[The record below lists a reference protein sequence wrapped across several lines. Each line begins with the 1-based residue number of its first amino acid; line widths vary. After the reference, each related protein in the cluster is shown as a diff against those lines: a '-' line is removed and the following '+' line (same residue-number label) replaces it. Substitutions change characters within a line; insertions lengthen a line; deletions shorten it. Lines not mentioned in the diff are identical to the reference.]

1 MSELSQEEIRRRR
14 LARLAALGGTS
25 STPTLASP
33 PVTPSASVPSSDI
46 INAQQ
51 PSSRLSPSPRG
62 STESNTSA
70 DSVNTNRETH
80 FSDGVSNS
88 EVADQNKI
96 PADGLIVTEKTDN
109 NLLDEMP
116 DTKMTDL
123 SQTRQYNSFDSMG
136 DDTLLSC
143 GSVQVGSLPQ
153 STVGGSE
160 GASTREDST
169 SRSVSPPQFVEP
181 PPVRPRTSNASP
193 SCSRRSLSMEV
204 DDSSE
209 RNSQSE
215 QSHQEPMEVED
226 NDISQSPA
234 RKIHRSR
241 TLSCTELSE
250 DQLRHI
256 VSKILQVSWS
266 EDSVGGIFVPT
277 VAASLLDNPKLSL
290 EELASEALIDVITQ
304 IEDGSDPLNQKLIAV
319 SETSKRL
326 SEDCGDDIM
335 TSGPLSSETDT
346 NSDKAECPAPTLP
359 IPKTIPT
366 QGLAVSY
373 ILRFYNNINLYEREH
388 PKKSSEPPLSDLL
401 QSLRTLLVNH
411 LVLVLR
417 GKFNLG
423 KCRKSPLL
431 PYILIGNTPIGLL
444 PELLL
449 ATYLDQE
456 AFEEVFVPLLMGI
469 REEMRRCVSPLNGR
483 GHGPALRAL
492 RALCELRAGP
502 RHALRPVCALIAR
515 LPSLCPA
522 PVTTA
527 PGREIARVSFLGPF
541 FAISLFAEENPRLAE
556 RLFAT
561 GTGDRSLA
569 FALQREVEASR
580 NTLHTICHNILL
592 SQEAR
597 EPILNYFAV
606 LLQRNERR
614 VRFRTD
620 ERSLAGDGFMLNVC
634 SILQLLSVRIKLER
648 VYPFYTFQP
657 NIWVNI
663 RDDTRLY
670 FTSQEAQ
677 DWLDAINKDPNHKWP
692 DAKFQTV
699 CWFLTLHMH
708 HVALIPALQ
717 THQRRIRAFRDLQKV
732 IEELMAAEPQWRNS
746 FSALRN
752 RELLRRWRRQIKR
765 LHRSK
770 QCAET
775 ALLDGELMRRS
786 LQFYASVCVLLTQ
799 QLEAARDAAHA
810 GHAAGGAGTSGS
822 GSGNESSGD
831 SSPATTTRTATTGA
845 LAAAFRATPE
855 WYVEDIADFML
866 FAVQYVPQVVADYI
880 EDPIITWIL
889 TAICH
894 SRLIKNPYLMAKIV
908 EVLFVINLS
917 IPLKLKNVYEKFMDH
932 PMSQTLLPSALMKFY
947 TDIETTGQSTE
958 FYDKFTIRFHISI
971 ILKGMWERPIHKQAI
986 VKESR
991 SGRQFVKFINMLMN
1005 DTTFLLDE
1013 CLTYLKRIHE
1023 AQEGGSSNE
1032 ARARALAQDERQCRS
1047 YLTLARET
1055 VDMLEY
1061 LTVEIKEPFLRA
1073 ELVDRLASMLNFNLQ
1088 QLCGPKCKNLKV
1100 RRPEKYGWEPRR
1112 LLSQL
1117 VDIYLHLDSPQFHAA
1132 LAADERSFRK
1142 ELFEEAAVRLAKSC
1156 IKTPTEIERFKALA
1170 DNAYQI
1176 AISNQQKSDEF
1187 ADAPEE
1193 FRDPLMDT
1201 LMTDPVVLP
1210 SGKVMDKSVILRHL
1224 LNSATDP
1231 FNRQPLSEDQLRPA
1245 SELKERIIQWQR
1257 EKKLS

>member
-14 LARLAALGGTS
+14 LARLAALSGAGVA
-25 STPTLASP
+25 PLPASP
-33 PVTPSASVPSSDI
+33 PATPGASMPTPEAPSLHL
-46 INAQQ
+46 Q
-51 PSSRLSPSPRG
+51 PSRLSPGPIPRS
-62 STESNTSA
+62 STEPNTPDASNI
-70 DSVNTNRETH
+70 NKEPNY
-80 FSDGVSNS
+80 SDGDSKN
-88 EVADQNKI
+88 EVTDQTKI
-96 PADGLIVTEKTDN
+96 PADGIIVTEKVDN

-143 GSVQVGSLPQ
+143 GSVRVSSLPQ

-160 GASTREDST
+160 ATSTREDST
-169 SRSVSPPQFVEP
+169 SRSISPAQFAEP
-181 PPVRPRTSNASP
+181 PPVRPRPSNASP

-204 DDSSE
+204 DDVSE

-215 QSHQEPMEVED
+215 TPQEAMEVED
-226 NDISQSPA
+226 HDISASPA
-234 RKIHRSR
+234 RKIYRSR
-241 TLSCTELSE
+241 TISCTEFSE

-256 VSKILQVSWS
+256 VAKILQVSWS
-266 EDSVGGIFVPT
+266 EDSAGGIFVPS
-277 VAASLLDNPKLSL
+277 VAAALLDNPKLTL
-290 EELASEALIDVITQ
+290 QELTSEALMDVITQ
-304 IEDGSDPLNQKLIAV
+304 IADGADPLNQKLIAI

-326 SEDCGDDIM
+326 SEDSSDDL
-335 TSGPLSSETDT
+335 TSGPLGSE
-346 NSDKAECPAPTLP
+346 SDPDKSDCPTPSLP

-388 PKKSSEPPLSDLL
+388 TKKSSEPPLSDLL
-401 QSLRTLLVNH
+401 QSLRTLLLNH
-411 LVLVLR
+411 LVLVLQGR
-417 GKFNLG
+417 FDLE

-431 PYILIGNTPIGLL
+431 RYILIGNTPSGLI
-444 PELLL
+444 PELVL
-449 ATYLDQE
+449 ATYMDKE
-456 AFEEVFVPLLMGI
+456 IFEEVFGPLLMGI
-469 REEMRRCVSPLNGR
+469 REEMRRCVSPLVGR
-483 GHGPALRAL
+483 GQGAALRAL
-492 RALCELRAGP
+492 RALCEVRAGA
-502 RHALRPVCALIAR
+502 RHARRPVCELLAR
-515 LPSLCPA
+515 LPSLCPD

-556 RLFAT
+556 RLFVS
-561 GTGDRSLA
+561 GSSDRSLA
-569 FALQREVEASR
+569 FALQRDVDASR

-592 SQEAR
+592 CPEAR
-597 EPILNYFAV
+597 EPFLNYFAA

-614 VRFRTD
+614 AQLQTD

-634 SILQLLSVRIKLER
+634 SVLQLLSVRIKLER
-648 VYPFYTFQP
+648 VYPLYTFQP
-657 NIWVNI
+657 DSWVNV
-663 RDDTRLY
+663 RDETRLY
-670 FTSQEAQ
+670 FTAQEAQ
-677 DWLDAINKDPNHKWP
+677 DWLDALNKDPNHKWP
-692 DAKFQTV
+692 EAKFQTV

-708 HVALIPALQ
+708 HVALIPALH

-775 ALLDGELMRRS
+775 ALLDVELMRRS
-786 LQFYASVCVLLTQ
+786 VQFYSSVCALLTQ
-799 QLEAARDAAHA
+799 QLEAARC
-810 GHAAGGAGTSGS
+810 GA
-822 GSGNESSGD
+822 
-831 SSPATTTRTATTGA
+831 GA
-845 LAAAFRATPE
+845 LADAFRATPE
-855 WYVEDIADFML
+855 WYVEDIAEFML
-866 FAVQYVPQVVADYI
+866 FAVQYVPQIVADHI
-880 EDPIITWIL
+880 EDPIIMWL
-889 TAICH
+889 LSAICNSH
-894 SRLIKNPYLMAKIV
+894 LIKNPYLVAKIV

-917 IPLKLKNVYEKFMDH
+917 VPLKLKNVYEKFMDH

-986 VKESR
+986 IKESR

-1023 AQEGGSSNE
+1023 AQEGVSSGSGTAE

-1073 ELVDRLASMLNFNLQ
+1073 ELVERLASMLNFNLQ
-1088 QLCGPKCKNLKV
+1088 QLCGPKCNNLKV

-1142 ELFEEAAVRLAKSC
+1142 ELFQEAALRLAKSC
-1156 IKTPTEIERFKALA
+1156 IKTPPEIDRFTELA
-1170 DNAYQI
+1170 DCAYQI
-1176 AISNQQKSDEF
+1176 VVSNQQRSDEF

-1201 LMTDPVVLP
+1201 LMTDPVLLP
-1210 SGKVMDKSVILRHL
+1210 SGKVMDRSVILRHL

-1245 SELKERIIQWQR
+1245 TELKERIHQWQR
-1257 EKKLS
+1257 EKKSTS